1 MAVRNARAHRIA
13 RARSPRTRVD
23 VRRVASDD
31 FKSNRTLDGAAS
43 DGLARRERFRI
54 ARAVGEPDV
63 DADDRATGRLG
74 DATDATAR
82 PTTTTTDDATAALAR
97 WARARGVS
105 WNDDALRVRETTAR
119 GTTGTTTRRGVFARE
134 TIDGATRETKNLIV
148 APRDAMIACD
158 ARDASEDARVKMKP
172 TDELAL
178 KLLRHRCAGASDAFA
193 PYVAS
198 MPARYNLLQTWSE
211 EERAALQDARAETTA
226 KRASEAL
233 RKAFEDVKKE
243 VVDIVGEDEREAFA
257 LYEWARATVS
267 SRAVSVPFHEAGAL
281 CPMGDMFNYAPHDPP
296 ILIDVLGAPAFGV
309 NEGNTTS
316 ASSREVATDPIP
328 GDGAWDEESKTFAF
342 RAARQPD
349 GRRSI
354 AADEEI
360 FVCYGEYTNLELLEF
375 YGFTLGPNEN
385 PQDYYA
391 LDVPVDGAETT
402 TSLKVFVG
410 GFDWDDLA
418 DARIAFAKK
427 RSSVRMNEKEM
438 RDVARRGGALGRDAE
453 REAFA
458 AIRDAAAARLLSF
471 PTTAKSDEETLL
483 GWKDGSEN
491 LKLAITWRLGIKRIL
506 QGAYKLAEARRV
518 EMEDVATSAAFAKI
532 SLAHVSTPRER
543 R

>member
-1 MAVRNARAHRIA
+1 
-13 RARSPRTRVD
+13 
-23 VRRVASDD
+23 
-31 FKSNRTLDGAAS
+31 
-43 DGLARRERFRI
+43 
-54 ARAVGEPDV
+54 
-63 DADDRATGRLG
+63 
-74 DATDATAR
+74 
-82 PTTTTTDDATAALAR
+82 
-97 WARARGVS
+97 
-105 WNDDALRVRETTAR
+105 
-119 GTTGTTTRRGVFARE
+119 
-134 TIDGATRETKNLIV
+134 
-148 APRDAMIACD
+148 
-158 ARDASEDARVKMKP
+158 
-172 TDELAL
+172 
-178 KLLRHRCAGASDAFA
+178 
-193 PYVAS
+193 

-427 RSSVRMNEKEM
+427 RSSVR
-438 RDVARRGGALGRDAE
+438 
-453 REAFA
+453 
-458 AIRDAAAARLLSF
+458 I
-471 PTTAKSDEETLL
+471 
-483 GWKDGSEN
+483 
-491 LKLAITWRLGIKRIL
+491 
-506 QGAYKLAEARRV
+506 Y
-518 EMEDVATSAAFAKI
+518 
-532 SLAHVSTPRER
+532 
-543 R
+543 